1 MNCLDR
7 NVLVIADGAAFG
19 AEMDRMMK
27 LALRKK
33 GVALYL
39 PESFEWL
46 LLKSGVVTD
55 RSLDSVLAS
64 PENWIES
71 RVYFSW
77 ERFFTALLIEK
88 TDKTYLQYSKRILNP
103 TYINDKIQG
112 KIIDVFQDRQ
122 E

>member
-64 PENWIES
+64 LENWIES

-77 ERFFTALLIEK
+77 ERFFT
-88 TDKTYLQYSKRILNP
+88 
-103 TYINDKIQG
+103 
-112 KIIDVFQDRQ
+112 
-122 E
+122 